1 MRTLSIWAVGSGSF
15 IEKAQLVV
23 ARDGVG
29 NDGAGN
35 GGTGRGQTGDLTRGQ
50 VLAVVEP

>member
-23 ARDGVG
+23 ARDGSW
-29 NDGAGN
+29 DGEGN